1 MTAEKEKGL
10 SQQDALARLGKYGY
24 NELPDHEKRS
34 PGKVILGIITEPM
47 IFLLLAAVT
56 VYFVL
61 GDTSEAIVLSVSVIV
76 VVALELY
83 QDMKTEKALAALRK
97 LSSPNCI
104 VVRDGAHTSI
114 ASRELVMGD
123 ILVVSEGSR
132 VAADCRLV
140 EAVNVVADESLL
152 TGESIPV
159 DKTDSDDNKNN
170 MLYSGTMVVKGHGLA
185 EVTATGVATEI
196 GKIGTSLGAIKS
208 EKTLLQKEI
217 DKIVKVIAIFALS
230 ACVLLAM
237 LFWLLRGDLLQGFL
251 AGLTLAISTLPE
263 EFPVVLTVFM
273 AFGAWRLAKNNV
285 LTRKNRTIETLG
297 SATVLCTDKTGT
309 LTENR
314 MEIQQVTNA
323 RGEDVATES
332 AEYAAIISYGVLASQ
347 KNPFDPMEE
356 AFINKA
362 SEAGDIAKVYGDNT
376 ILKEYPLEPG
386 DLSVVH
392 VWGNKNDGAQFAA
405 VKGAPEAVFTLCRLS
420 SEMQAILGKKVTEM
434 ARGGLRV
441 LAVGQADLAGEETSV
456 LPEKREAYAYEFLG
470 LVALADPIREEA
482 APAVALC
489 REAGVRVI
497 MVTGDYAETA
507 RHIGQKIG
515 LDSERVLTGDELR
528 AMGEEEQA
536 EAVKNVSIFSR
547 VRPEDKL
554 VIVNALK
561 NAGEVVA
568 MTGDGVNDAPALKAS
583 HIGIAMGQ
591 RGTDVAREAAAIVLL
606 DDNFASIVKG
616 VRLGRR
622 IFTNLQKAI
631 AYLLIVHLPIIAL
644 SLLPVLFGWPLV
656 LMPIHIVFLEFI
668 IDPSCT
674 LIFEAESEEPGIMK
688 RPPRKLHAP
697 MFNKSMVLHSITV
710 GLLIS
715 GVIVASYG
723 AMLAMGWSDEKA
735 RSLTYLMVIMANL
748 FTILAISGGRAVRE
762 SYLSGNVKNPMFV
775 LTIVF
780 IGLLLAIY
788 SLPAALELFKF
799 APITVF
805 EALTG
810 AGMVLAVA
818 LASIPLRRLFRR
830 PNES

>member
-1 MTAEKEKGL
+1 MVAKEAQGL
-10 SQQDALARLGKYGY
+10 SQQDAKKLLAKYGY
-24 NELPDHEKRS
+24 NELPDREKRNIA
-34 PGKVILGIITEPM
+34 KVILGIITEPM

-61 GDTSEAIVLSVSVIV
+61 GDTNEAIVLGISVVV

-83 QDMKTEKALAALRK
+83 QDMKTERALAALRQ
-97 LSSPNCI
+97 LSSPNCT
-104 VVRDGAHTSI
+104 VVRDGTRLTI
-114 ASRELVMGD
+114 ASRELVVGD
-123 ILVVSEGSR
+123 ILVVAEGGR

-140 EAVNVVADESLL
+140 EASNVVADESLL

-159 DKTDSDDNKNN
+159 DKTNDPTNKSGV
-170 MLYSGTMVVKGHGLA
+170 LYSGTMVVKGHGLA
-185 EVTATGVATEI
+185 KVIATGVSTEI
-196 GKIGTSLGAIKS
+196 GKIGTSLNAIKP

-217 DKIVKVIAIFALS
+217 SKIVKVIAIFAVS
-230 ACVLLAM
+230 ACVLLAL

-273 AFGAWRLAKNNV
+273 AFGAWRLAESNV

-323 RGEDVATES
+323 HGETVS
-332 AEYAAIISYGVLASQ
+332 IKRAEYQEVVWYGVLASQ

-356 AFINKA
+356 AFISRA
-362 SEAGDIAKVYGDNT
+362 SEIGDKAKIYDNKD

-386 DLSVVH
+386 NLSVVH
-392 VWGNKNDGAQFAA
+392 VWGGERSEAPLVA
-405 VKGAPEAVFTLCRLS
+405 VKGAPEAVFKLCRLS
-420 SEMQAILGKKVTEM
+420 KDEVAILDKKVAEM
-434 ARGGLRV
+434 ARSGLRV
-441 LAVGQADLAGEETSV
+441 LGVGKAVVSAEKGSV
-456 LPEKREAYAYEFLG
+456 LPENREEYDYTFLG
-470 LVALADPIREEA
+470 LVALADPIRREA

-515 LDSERVLTGDELR
+515 LDSGYVLTGDELR
-528 AMGEEEQA
+528 AMSKEQQS

-583 HIGIAMGQ
+583 HIGIAMGR

-674 LIFEAESEEPGIMK
+674 LIFEAESEEPGSMK

-697 MFNKSMVLHSITV
+697 MFNKAMVLHSVTV
-710 GLLIS
+710 GLLVS
-715 GVIVASYG
+715 VVIIAAYG
-723 AMLAMGWSDEKA
+723 AMLSMGWSEEKA
-735 RSLTYLMVIMANL
+735 RSLTYLMVITANL
-748 FTILAISGGRAVRE
+748 FIILAISGGRAIRE
-762 SYLSGNVKNPMFV
+762 SYFSGNLKNPMFI

-780 IGLLLAIY
+780 SGLLLAIY

-799 APITVF
+799 APITLI
-805 EALTG
+805 EAAVG
-810 AGMVLAVA
+810 VGMMLGVA
-818 LASIPLRRLFRR
+818 LISIPLRRLFHTAR
-830 PNES
+830 

>member
-1 MTAEKEKGL
+1 MKKEAQGL
-10 SQQDALARLGKYGY
+10 SEQDAQARLEKYGY
-24 NELPDHEKRS
+24 NEIPDREKKNIA
-34 PGKVILGIITEPM
+34 KVILGIITEPM

-56 VYFVL
+56 IYFVL
-61 GDTSEAIVLSVSVIV
+61 GDTNEAIVLGISVIV

-83 QDMKTEKALAALRK
+83 QDMKTEKALAALRE
-97 LSSPNCI
+97 LSSPSCTVI
-104 VVRDGAHTSI
+104 RDGTHKTI
-114 ASRELVMGD
+114 ASRELVVGD
-123 ILVVSEGSR
+123 ILVVSEGGR

-140 EAVNVVADESLL
+140 EASNVVADESLL

-159 DKTDSDDNKNN
+159 DKTDDGANKNSI
-170 MLYSGTMVVKGHGLA
+170 LYSGTMVVKGHGLA
-185 EVTATGVATEI
+185 EVTATGVSTEI
-196 GKIGTSLGAIKS
+196 GKIGTSLNTIKS
-208 EKTLLQKEI
+208 EKTQLQKEI
-217 DKIVKVIAIFALS
+217 NKIVKVIAIFAIS

-314 MEIQQVTNA
+314 MQIQEVTNA
-323 RGEDVATES
+323 RAVNLSVED
-332 AEYAAIISYGVLASQ
+332 AEYAKVISYGVLASQ

-356 AFINKA
+356 AFIDKA
-362 SEAGDIAKVYGDNT
+362 GEISDIARLYGDDV
-376 ILKEYPLEPG
+376 IMREYPLEPG

-392 VWGNKNDGAQFAA
+392 VWGNNNSAQFAA
-405 VKGAPEAVFTLCRLS
+405 VKGAPEAVFTLCRLDDKDKT
-420 SEMQAILGKKVTEM
+420 ILSKKVTEM
-434 ARGGLRV
+434 AQSGLRV
-441 LAVGQADLAGEETSV
+441 LGVGRADLANEKSTM
-456 LPEKREAYAYEFLG
+456 LPEKRDEYNFEFLG
-470 LVALADPIREEA
+470 LVALADPIRPEA

-515 LDSERVLTGDELR
+515 LDSKRVVTGDEFR
-528 AMGEEEQA
+528 AMSRNEQS

-554 VIVNALK
+554 VIVDALK

-688 RPPRKLHAP
+688 RSPRKLNAP
-697 MFNKSMVLHSITV
+697 MFNKAMVLHSVTV
-710 GLLIS
+710 GLLVS

-723 AMLAMGWSDEKA
+723 IMLAMGWSEEKA

-748 FTILAISGGRAVRE
+748 FIILAISGGRAVRE
-762 SYLSGNVKNPMFV
+762 SYFSGNLKNPMFV

-780 IGLLLAIY
+780 MGLLLVIY
-788 SLPAALELFKF
+788 SLPPALELFKF
-799 APITVF
+799 APISFV

-810 AGMVLAVA
+810 VGFMLAVA